1 MTKFRNLFWIGA
13 AVVVAALLF
22 FAFRPQPVAVDVA
35 QTKRGPM
42 IVTVSDEGRT
52 RVRNEY
58 VVSSPVAGRLL
69 RVEYKAGASVHAGD
83 TLARIRPS
91 EPAFLDVRMRGE
103 ARAAVDSAE
112 AALSAAR
119 AEQERAEAQVGFA
132 QMELERVES
141 LRARDLTSVEAL
153 DRARL
158 ELRVADSALAS
169 ARESVRMREA
179 ELAAARIRSTQPGTE
194 DDGSTTSIAV
204 TAPVSGRVLRVA
216 QESESVIAAGAEIM
230 TLGDPNELEVVVEM
244 LSTDAVQV
252 EPGADVIIDNY
263 GRTEEPLR
271 GRVRLVE
278 PYGFT
283 KISALG
289 VEEQR
294 VNVIVD
300 FVGPPSEWSMLG
312 HGYRVEAAVV
322 TWSEDDVLQAPVAA
336 LFRSGGQWAV
346 FRVEAGG
353 ARLTPVEVGRDNGQ
367 SAQILSG
374 IEAGETVVLYPGE
387 QLSDGVRVRLRD
399 QG

>member
-1 MTKFRNLFWIGA
+1 MTRFRNLFWIGA
-13 AVVVAALLF
+13 AFAVGVLLLI
-22 FAFRPQPVAVDVA
+22 AFRPQPVAVDVA
-35 QTKRGPM
+35 RTERGPM

-58 VVSSPVAGRLL
+58 VVSAPVAGRLL

-83 TLARIRPS
+83 TLALIRPT
-91 EPAFLDVRMRGE
+91 EPAFLDVRTRGE
-103 ARAAVDSAE
+103 ARAAIESAE

-119 AEQERAEAQVGFA
+119 AERERAEAQAAFA
-132 QMELERVES
+132 RTELERVEN
-141 LRARDLTSVEAL
+141 LRARDLVSAEAL

-158 ELRVADSALAS
+158 ELRVAESALAS
-169 ARESVRMREA
+169 ARESVRIREA
-179 ELAAARIRSTQPGTE
+179 EVAAARVRLTQPGME
-194 DDGSTTSIAV
+194 DDGSTASVAV

-216 QESESVIAAGAEIM
+216 QESENVIAAGAEIM
-230 TLGDPNELEVVVEM
+230 TLGDPNELEIVVEM

-252 EPGADVIIDNY
+252 APGADVIIDNY

-322 TWSEDDVLQAPVAA
+322 IWSGDDVLQAPVAA
-336 LFRSGGQWAV
+336 LFRSGGRWAV
-346 FRVEAGG
+346 FRIDEGVV
-353 ARLTPVEVGRDNGQ
+353 RLTPVQVGRDNGQ

-387 QLSDGVRVRLRD
+387 QVSDGVRVRRRD